1 MSRLLHSLPRA
12 AGGRKMDSI
21 VREVVSRSG
30 VQPRLPES
38 PTQRVGVDAE
48 DAELERILAILR
60 TNIKIVGIGGG
71 GCNTIDRLVESG
83 IVGAELFAAN
93 TDAQHLLIIR
103 SPHKLLLGRRVTRG
117 LGAGALPQVGEE
129 SAREAA
135 DELRSVVQGADMVF
149 ITCGLGGGTGT
160 GGAPVLAQLSK
171 EAGALTIAIC
181 TFPFRAEGAIRA
193 ENAEYGLEKLRNFA
207 DTVVVIPNDKL
218 LELVPRLALNAAFKV
233 ADDVLMRAIKGI
245 TEIITK
251 PGLVNLDFNDIK
263 TIMKGGGVAM
273 IGLGESDR
281 DNRSEEAI
289 EEAINSPLIDVD
301 ISAATGALERHGRKR
316 HERGRGG
323 EGRRD
328 RPRSNRPER
337 PDHLG
342 SGGRP
347 EPGAQASGHAH
358 LDRSE
363 IEADPRAGR
372 ARAYPRRRRHRTV
385 RFMADIVDKS
395 WEVQR
400 RIEERAK
407 RLGKG
412 RYGRVLKM
420 ARRPTPDE
428 YSKVVLITGLGIAAI
443 GALGFVIYLIM
454 RYGPGVF
461 HGIFGFLGL

>member
-1 MSRLLHSLPRA
+1 
-12 AGGRKMDSI
+12 MDSI
-21 VREVVSRSG
+21 VREVVTRSG
-30 VQPRLPES
+30 VETRVPES
-38 PTQRVGVDAE
+38 PTASIGMGAE
-48 DAELERILAILR
+48 DAELERILASLR

-93 TDAQHLLIIR
+93 TDAQHLLVIR

-135 DELRSVVQGADMVF
+135 DELRSVVHGADMVF

-160 GGAPVLAQLSK
+160 GGAPVLAQLAK

-193 ENAEYGLEKLRNFA
+193 ENAEYGLEKLRSFA

-245 TEIITK
+245 TEVITK

-273 IGLGESDR
+273 IGL
-281 DNRSEEAI
+281 

-301 ISAATGALERHGRKR
+301 ISGATGALVNVTGGNDMSVAEAEKVAEIVQGRIARNARIIWGAAVDPSLEHRLRVMLILTGVRSKQILGPGEHVR
-316 HERGRGG
+316 PQGG
-323 EGRRD
+323 
-328 RPRSNRPER
+328 
-337 PDHLG
+337 L
-342 SGGRP
+342 
-347 EPGAQASGHAH
+347 
-358 LDRSE
+358 
-363 IEADPRAGR
+363 
-372 ARAYPRRRRHRTV
+372 
-385 RFMADIVDKS
+385 DIV
-395 WEVQR
+395 R
-400 RIEERAK
+400 
-407 RLGKG
+407 
-412 RYGRVLKM
+412 
-420 ARRPTPDE
+420 
-428 YSKVVLITGLGIAAI
+428 
-443 GALGFVIYLIM
+443 
-454 RYGPGVF
+454 
-461 HGIFGFLGL
+461 

>member
-38 PTQRVGVDAE
+38 PTQTMG
-48 DAELERILAILR
+48 
-60 TNIKIVGIGGG
+60 
-71 GCNTIDRLVESG
+71 
-83 IVGAELFAAN
+83 
-93 TDAQHLLIIR
+93 
-103 SPHKLLLGRRVTRG
+103 
-117 LGAGALPQVGEE
+117 VGEE

-245 TEIITK
+245 AEIITK
-251 PGLVNLDFNDIK
+251 SGLVNLDFNDIK

-301 ISAATGALERHGRKR
+301 ITAATGALVNVRGGNDMSVAEAEKGGGIVQGRIAPNGGIIWGAGVDPTLGHKLRGMLILTGGRSKQILGPGEHARAHGGGDIVRGGSWGATGAKAGGG
-316 HERGRGG
+316 ERGSR
-323 EGRRD
+323 
-328 RPRSNRPER
+328 
-337 PDHLG
+337 
-342 SGGRP
+342 
-347 EPGAQASGHAH
+347 
-358 LDRSE
+358 
-363 IEADPRAGR
+363 R
-372 ARAYPRRRRHRTV
+372 ARNAP
-385 RFMADIVDKS
+385 
-395 WEVQR
+395 
-400 RIEERAK
+400 AK
-407 RLGKG
+407 
-412 RYGRVLKM
+412 
-420 ARRPTPDE
+420 
-428 YSKVVLITGLGIAAI
+428 
-443 GALGFVIYLIM
+443 
-454 RYGPGVF
+454 
-461 HGIFGFLGL
+461 

>member
-38 PTQRVGVDAE
+38 PTQTMGVGAE
-48 DAELERILAILR
+48 DAELERILASLR

-129 SAREAA
+129 SAR
-135 DELRSVVQGADMVF
+135 
-149 ITCGLGGGTGT
+149 
-160 GGAPVLAQLSK
+160 GAPVLAQLSK

-233 ADDVLMRAIKGI
+233 ADDVLMRGIKGI
-245 TEIITK
+245 TEVITK

-281 DNRSEEAI
+281 DDRSEAAI

-301 ISAATGALERHGRKR
+301 ISHATGALVNVT
-316 HERGRGG
+316 GG
-323 EGRRD
+323 NDMSVAEA
-328 RPRSNRPER
+328 EKV
-337 PDHLG
+337 
-342 SGGRP
+342 
-347 EPGAQASGHAH
+347 
-358 LDRSE
+358 SE
-363 IEADPRAGR
+363 IVQGRIAANARIIWGAAVDPSLEHKLRVMLILTGVKSKQILGPGEHVRAHGG
-372 ARAYPRRRRHRTV
+372 V
-385 RFMADIVDKS
+385 DIV
-395 WEVQR
+395 R
-400 RIEERAK
+400 
-407 RLGKG
+407 
-412 RYGRVLKM
+412 
-420 ARRPTPDE
+420 
-428 YSKVVLITGLGIAAI
+428 
-443 GALGFVIYLIM
+443 
-454 RYGPGVF
+454 
-461 HGIFGFLGL
+461 